1 MVEEERGENGEEEE
15 TKEEWRGITQVNFGK
30 MKGRKRTGKKKKEK
44 EKE

>member
-15 TKEEWRGITQVNFGK
+15 TKEEWRGITKVNFGN
-30 MKGRKRTGKKKKEK
+30 MKGRKRTGKKKEK